1 MQLSLVGWGSPSR
14 SSLWALH
21 AALFYS
27 KEDRIKVHCVAP
39 YFAHTGGH
47 SAPWSLR
54 QVICWLCVTELSR
67 LEKKEYRPSM
77 SFSWRKRDMTVAPL
91 SLSCRKELK
100 CHLFSS
106 STWPVVGCKSLCTLS
121 SVFLTLASSSQ
132 TVALILW
139 NGRNCVLPTA
149 HHTFKEL
156 KLVFLFF
163 TAANSA

>member
-21 AALFYS
+21 AALFYP
-27 KEDRIKVHCVAP
+27 KEGRIKVHCVAP

-54 QVICWLCVTELSR
+54 QVVCWLCVTELSR

-100 CHLFSS
+100 CHLFQHMTCSGMQ
-106 STWPVVGCKSLCTLS
+106 VSLYPGFKFPNCCLDLMDWEELC
-121 SVFLTLASSSQ
+121 LTNRPPHFQRTKIS
-132 TVALILW
+132 
-139 NGRNCVLPTA
+139 
-149 HHTFKEL
+149 
-156 KLVFLFF
+156 FLFF